1 MNMNNLFIPLH
12 KLAKRQDE
20 NFLTEI
26 LVFLLNHYVQYEP
39 ESAVW
44 LIKRITDKLDL
55 SVKDL
60 RILSVEAQHHTLMG
74 VPDIKIETPY
84 FICFIEAKVDS
95 NFGEGQLKDYKSV
108 LDDCQKEKESIDETL
123 ETKLITLTRYTCKD
137 HKADMEPDFGFRWHQ
152 LSDWLDKLIPNA
164 KSGGTEFPSFKKK
177 DGFSVFITQ
186 QYIQFLKNRGVAM
199 EKINWQ
205 LVQGLR
211 EFRNILVMIREAIAT
226 SGAEIGNMSVGQ
238 SRGGYY
244 AKNKRFFV
252 GIPMDNPEEL
262 VFEVDTESCV
272 VEFRDDEPVQ
282 KVTTEDVGIGI
293 SGYDSNAT
301 GTSR

>member
-12 KLAKRQDE
+12 KLAIRQDE

-44 LIKRITDKLDL
+44 LIKRITDDKLDL

-60 RILSVEAQHHTLMG
+60 RILSVEAQHHTQMG
-74 VPDIKIETPY
+74 VPDIKIETPN

-108 LDDCQKEKESIDETL
+108 LDDCQKEKESIGETL

-137 HKADMEPDFGFRWHQ
+137 HKADMEPDFGFSWHQ

-205 LVQGLR
+205 LVGGLR
-211 EFRNILVMIREAIAT
+211 EFRNILDMIKEAIGT
-226 SGAEIGNMSVGQ
+226 RSRRTPSIGQG
-238 SRGGYY
+238 RGGYY
-244 AKNKRFFV
+244 DENKKFFV
-252 GIPMDNPEEL
+252 GIPMDKPEEL
-262 VFEVDTESCV
+262 IFQADTANCV
-272 VEFRDDEPVQ
+272 VKFSDDEPVQ
-282 KVTTEDVGIGI
+282 KVTNVGIGI
-293 SGYDSNAT
+293 SGYESNAT
-301 GTSR
+301 GK